1 MPVRSEVR
9 PYGNGCRF
17 LSARHKMLIK
27 GNNPTPVKDEIVQL
41 ICNQGRHITW
51 EDEEKCLA
59 SLVVCWKLQKEEEQR
74 AEPQESREAEPG
86 EAQEASSEE
95 EQG

>member
-1 MPVRSEVR
+1 MPVRIEVR

-27 GNNPTPVKDEIVQL
+27 GAHPTPVKDEIVQL
-41 ICNQGRHITW
+41 ICSQGRHITW

-59 SLVVCWKLQKEEEQR
+59 SLAVCWQLQMEEKR
-74 AEPQESREAEPG
+74 AEAPETRGAEPE
-86 EAQEASSEE
+86 EAQGVSEE
-95 EQG
+95 EGQS